1 MIILSPSILA
11 ADFAELGSNIKK
23 AEEAGADYIHFDV
36 MDGMFVPNIS
46 FGLPVL
52 RSVRKVT
59 DLKLDVHLMIQE
71 PVRFLKNFMEAG
83 ADIITVHEE
92 ACSDLLST
100 VRQINDLGMSAGV
113 SVKPDTDISVLRPLF
128 GKVKMFLI
136 MTVEPGFG
144 GQKLIPGCLEKVKR
158 LRRELDG
165 QGLRTDIEVDGGVT
179 KENVRLVL
187 DAGANVIVMG
197 SSVFKGDIEDNVR
210 FFKGMFRE
218 YEKLY

>member
-1 MIILSPSILA
+1 MILLAPSILS

-59 DLKLDVHLMIQE
+59 DLKLDVHLMIEE
-71 PVRFLKNFMEAG
+71 PSRFLKNFKEAG
-83 ADIITVHEE
+83 ADIITVHVE
-92 ACSDLLST
+92 ACSDLLGT
-100 VRQINDLGMSAGV
+100 VMQINDLGMQAGV
-113 SVKPDTDISVLRPLF
+113 SVKPDTDISVLRPLY
-128 GKVKMFLI
+128 GKAKMFLI

-144 GQKLIPGCLEKVKR
+144 GQKLILNCVDKVKT
-158 LRRELDG
+158 LRRELKAN
-165 QGLRTDIEVDGGVT
+165 GLFTDIEVDGGIT
-179 KENVRLVL
+179 KENVKLVL

-197 SSVFKGDIEDNVR
+197 SSVFKGDIKENVR
-210 FFKGMFRE
+210 YFKGIFRE
-218 YEKLY
+218 Y

>member
-1 MIILSPSILA
+1 MVFLAPSILA
-11 ADFAELGSNIKK
+11 ADFAELGVCIKK

-59 DLKLDVHLMIQE
+59 DLTLDVHLMIEE
-71 PVRFLKNFMEAG
+71 PARFLKNFKEAG

-92 ACSDLLST
+92 ACSDLLGT
-100 VRQINDLGMSAGV
+100 VRQINDLGMQAGV
-113 SVKPDTDISVLRPLF
+113 SIKPGTDISVLRPLY
-128 GKVKMFLI
+128 GKVKMFLV

-144 GQKLIPGCLEKVKR
+144 GQKLILNCVDKVKA
-158 LRRELDG
+158 LRRELKES
-165 QGLRTDIEVDGGVT
+165 GLFTDIEVDGGVT

-197 SSVFKGDIEDNVR
+197 SSVFKGDIKENVR
-210 FFKGMFRE
+210 YFKGIFKE
-218 YEKLY
+218 Y

>member
-1 MIILSPSILA
+1 MMILLAPSILS

-59 DLKLDVHLMIQE
+59 DLKLDVHLMIEE
-71 PVRFLKNFMEAG
+71 PSRFLKNFKEAG
-83 ADIITVHEE
+83 ADIITVHVE
-92 ACSDLLST
+92 ACSDLLGT
-100 VRQINDLGMSAGV
+100 VMQINDLGMQAGV
-113 SVKPDTDISVLRPLF
+113 SVKPDTDISVLRPLY
-128 GKVKMFLI
+128 GKAKMFLI

-144 GQKLIPGCLEKVKR
+144 GQKLILNCVDKVKT
-158 LRRELDG
+158 LRRELKAN
-165 QGLRTDIEVDGGVT
+165 GLFTDIEVDGGIT
-179 KENVRLVL
+179 KENVKLVL

-197 SSVFKGDIEDNVR
+197 SSVFKGDIKENVR
-210 FFKGMFRE
+210 YFKGIFRE
-218 YEKLY
+218 Y